1 MNSALLSYFDL
12 DTKSSTQK
20 NTKPASTLI
29 EIATISVMF
38 AATSAVVVLLGLTW
52 VA

>member
-12 DTKSSTQK
+12 DTKSSTQQE
-20 NTKPASTLI
+20 TKSVSTLA
-29 EIATISVMF
+29 EIATIATMF
-38 AATSAVVVLLGLTW
+38 VATSAVVILLGLTW